1 MAAGWIQRVVDAG
14 ELFESVM
21 SVMSVMDMV
30 ALVVEGVCGVQVSFD
45 AQVIVSLAVV
55 AGVVVWD
62 LFAQG
67 ASDGGARDS

>member
-1 MAAGWIQRVVDAG
+1 MAAGWIKRVVDAG
-14 ELFESVM
+14 ELFE

-67 ASDGGARDS
+67 ASYGGARDS

>member
-21 SVMSVMDMV
+21 SVMDMA

-45 AQVIVSLAVV
+45 AQVIVSLA
-55 AGVVVWD
+55 GVVVWD

>member
-1 MAAGWIQRVVDAG
+1 MAAGWIKRVVDAG
-14 ELFESVM
+14 ELFE
-21 SVMSVMDMV
+21 SVMDMV

>member
-1 MAAGWIQRVVDAG
+1 
-14 ELFESVM
+14 
-21 SVMSVMDMV
+21 MSVMDMV

-45 AQVIVSLAVV
+45 AQVAISLVVIAVV
-55 AGVVVWD
+55 FVWD

>member
-1 MAAGWIQRVVDAG
+1 
-14 ELFESVM
+14 
-21 SVMSVMDMV
+21 MSVMDMV
-30 ALVVEGVCGVQVSFD
+30 ALVVEGVYGVQVSFD

>member
-1 MAAGWIQRVVDAG
+1 MATGWIQRVMDAG
-14 ELFESVM
+14 ELCA

-30 ALVVEGVCGVQVSFD
+30 ALLMEGVYGVQVSFD

>member
-1 MAAGWIQRVVDAG
+1 MAAGWIKRVVDAG

-21 SVMSVMDMV
+21 SVMGM
-30 ALVVEGVCGVQVSFD
+30 VSFD